1 MSDLQPR
8 TILITG
14 VTRRVGAHL
23 AGHLL
28 EAGHRVIGTYRQEA
42 EALRELRER
51 GLIALPLDLL
61 ERDRIEP
68 FVHEVAGHVDR
79 LDLIVHN
86 ASIWHRDEDCA
97 ADPELATAMYTVH
110 VTTPIE
116 LTEALQRALP
126 AREREDG
133 RADRQVVFLTDAHI
147 DEGEPNHIH
156 YIASKAAI
164 EGSIRSLA
172 LRYAPHT
179 RVNAI
184 APGLLMFHPED
195 DADYRRERLAR
206 RLQPFEPGPGVVAQ
220 TVDYLMACPL
230 INQAAIRLDTGRRWE
245 N

>member
-1 MSDLQPR
+1 MTGRPQ
-8 TILITG
+8 TVLITG
-14 VTRRVGAHL
+14 VTRRVGADL

-28 EAGHRVIGTYRQEA
+28 EAGHRVIGSYRHETA
-42 EALRELRER
+42 ALRDLSER

-61 ERDRIEP
+61 ERERIEP
-68 FVHEVAGHVDR
+68 FAREVAGHVDR

-86 ASIWHRDEDCA
+86 ASIWHRDKDCA
-97 ADPELATAMYTVH
+97 ADPDLATAMYTVH
-110 VTTPIE
+110 VTAPIE

-126 AREREDG
+126 ARERNDG

-147 DEGEPNHIH
+147 HEGEPNHIH

-195 DADYRRERLAR
+195 DEQYRRERLAR

-230 INQAAIRLDTGRRWE
+230 INQAVIRLDTGRRWE
-245 N
+245 S

>member
-1 MSDLQPR
+1 MREQS
-8 TILITG
+8 ILITG

-28 EAGHRVIGTYRQEA
+28 EAGHRVIGTYRRETD
-42 EALRELRER
+42 ALRMLIDK

-61 ERDRIEP
+61 ERDRLEA
-68 FVHEVAGHVDR
+68 FAAEVAGQTDR

-86 ASIWHRDEDCA
+86 ASIWHGDADCA
-97 ADPELATAMYTVH
+97 ADPELAAAMYTVH
-110 VTTPIE
+110 VTSPIE
-116 LTEALQRALP
+116 LTEHLQRALP
-126 AREREDG
+126 ARERNDG
-133 RADRQVVFLTDAHI
+133 HADRQAVFLTDAHI
-147 DEGEPNHIH
+147 DEGEPDHIH

-164 EGSIRSLA
+164 ESSIRSLA

-195 DADYRRERLAR
+195 DAEYRRHRLNR
-206 RLQPFEPGPGVVAQ
+206 RLLPFEPGPGVVSQ

-230 INQAAIRLDTGRRWE
+230 INQAVIRLDTGRRWE

>member
-1 MSDLQPR
+1 MSQQ

-23 AGHLL
+23 AEHLL
-28 EAGHRVIGTYRQEA
+28 DAGHRVIGTYRRETD
-42 EALRELRER
+42 ALRMLIDK

-61 ERDRIEP
+61 ERDRLDA
-68 FVHEVAGHVDR
+68 FADTVAERTDR
-79 LDLIVHN
+79 LDLVVHN
-86 ASIWHRDEDCA
+86 ASIWHGDADCK
-97 ADPELATAMYTVH
+97 ADPQLATAMYTVH
-110 VTTPIE
+110 VTSPIE

-126 AREREDG
+126 ARERDDG

-164 EGSIRSLA
+164 ESSIRSLA

-195 DADYRRERLAR
+195 DADYRHQRLAR
-206 RLQPFEPGPGVVAQ
+206 RLLPFEPGPGVVAE
-220 TVDYLMACPL
+220 TIDYLMACPL
-230 INQAAIRLDTGRRWE
+230 INQAVIRLDTGRRWE
-245 N
+245 S

>member
-1 MSDLQPR
+1 MQPQ

-28 EAGHRVIGTYRQEA
+28 GAGHRVIGSYRRRTD
-42 EALRELRER
+42 ALDALIER
-51 GLIALPLDLL
+51 GLIALPFDLL
-61 ERDRIEP
+61 ERERIEE
-68 FVHEVAGHVDR
+68 FAETVAENTDR
-79 LDLIVHN
+79 LDLVVHN
-86 ASIWHRDEDCA
+86 ASIWHRDNDCA
-97 ADPELATAMYTVH
+97 ADPALATAMYTVH
-110 VTTPIE
+110 VTSPIE

-126 AREREDG
+126 AQLRDDG
-133 RADRQVVFLTDAHI
+133 QASRQIVFLTDAHI
-147 DEGEPNHIH
+147 GEGDPQHIH
-156 YIASKAAI
+156 YLASKAAI

-195 DADYRRERLAR
+195 EADYRHKRLNR
-206 RLQPFEPGPGVVAQ
+206 RLQPFVPGPDPVAQ

-230 INQAAIRLDTGRRWE
+230 INQAVIRLDTGRRWG

>member
-1 MSDLQPR
+1 MQPQ

-23 AGHLL
+23 ADHLL
-28 EAGHRVIGTYRQEA
+28 KAGHRVIGTYRRETD
-42 EALRELRER
+42 ALRLLIAK

-61 ERDRIEP
+61 ERDRLAG
-68 FVHEVAGHVDR
+68 FAAGVARETDR

-86 ASIWHRDEDCA
+86 ASIWHGDEDCQ
-97 ADPELATAMYTVH
+97 ADPALATAMYTVH
-110 VTTPIE
+110 VTSPIE
-116 LTEALQRALP
+116 LTEALQQALP
-126 AREREDG
+126 ARAREDG
-133 RADRQVVFLTDAHI
+133 HADRQVVFLTDAHI

-164 EGSIRSLA
+164 ENSIRSLA

-195 DADYRRERLAR
+195 DEAYRRDRLAR
-206 RLQPFEPGPGVVAQ
+206 RLLPFEPGPGVVAE

-230 INQAAIRLDTGRRWE
+230 INQAVIRLDTGRRWG

>member
-1 MSDLQPR
+1 MTDRPQ
-8 TILITG
+8 TVLITG

-23 AGHLL
+23 AEHLID
-28 EAGHRVIGTYRQEA
+28 AGHRVIGSYRRETD
-42 EALRELRER
+42 ALRALIDR
-51 GLIALPLDLL
+51 GLVALPLDLL
-61 ERDRIEP
+61 ERERIEP
-68 FVHEVAGHVDR
+68 FARQVAEHAER

-110 VTTPIE
+110 VTAPIE

-126 AREREDG
+126 ARERADG

-147 DEGEPNHIH
+147 DEGEPEHIH

-195 DADYRRERLAR
+195 DERYRRGRLAR
-206 RLQPFEPGPGVVAQ
+206 RLLPFEPGPGVVAQ
-220 TVDYLMACPL
+220 TIDYLMACPL
-230 INQAAIRLDTGRRWE
+230 INQAVIRLDTGRRWE
-245 N
+245 S

>member
-1 MSDLQPR
+1 MTTEPQ

-28 EAGHRVIGTYRQEA
+28 EAGHRVVGTYRHETD
-42 EALRELRER
+42 ALHGLMER

-61 ERDRIEP
+61 ERDRLTGFAQQLAMRVE
-68 FVHEVAGHVDR
+68 R

-86 ASIWHRDEDCA
+86 ASIWHGDEDCV
-97 ADPELATAMYTVH
+97 ADPSLAMAMYTVH
-110 VTTPIE
+110 VTSPIE
-116 LTEALQRALP
+116 LTEALQRTLP
-126 AREREDG
+126 APARDNG
-133 RADRQVVFLTDAHI
+133 QASRQVVFLTDAHI
-147 DEGEPNHIH
+147 DEGEPQHIH

-184 APGLLMFHPED
+184 APGLLMFHPSD
-195 DADYRRERLAR
+195 DADYRRQRLAR
-206 RLQPFEPGPGVVAQ
+206 RLLPFEPGPEVVAQ
-220 TVDYLMACPL
+220 TIDYLMACPL
-230 INQAAIRLDTGRRWE
+230 INQAVIRLDTGRRWG

>member
-1 MSDLQPR
+1 VPTTSQ

-28 EAGHRVIGTYRQEA
+28 DAGHRVIGTYRRETD
-42 EALRELRER
+42 ALHTLIER

-61 ERDRIEP
+61 ERDRLTNFADQLAARVE
-68 FVHEVAGHVDR
+68 R
-79 LDLIVHN
+79 LDLVVHN
-86 ASIWHRDEDCA
+86 ASIWHADADCA
-97 ADPELATAMYTVH
+97 ADPSLATVMYTVH
-110 VTTPIE
+110 VTSPIE
-116 LTEALQRALP
+116 LTEALQRVLP
-126 AREREDG
+126 ARVRDDG
-133 RADRQVVFLTDAHI
+133 QASRQVVFLTDAHI
-147 DEGEPNHIH
+147 DEGEPQHIH

-184 APGLLMFHPED
+184 APGLLMFHPGD
-195 DADYRRERLAR
+195 NADYRRQRLAR
-206 RLQPFEPGPGVVAQ
+206 RLLPFEPGPGVVAQ
-220 TVDYLMACPL
+220 TIDYLMACPL
-230 INQAAIRLDTGRRWE
+230 INQAAIRLDTGRRWG

>member
-1 MSDLQPR
+1 MSQQ

-23 AGHLL
+23 ADHLL
-28 EAGHRVIGTYRQEA
+28 DAGHRVIGTYRHETD
-42 EALRELRER
+42 ALATLIDK
-51 GLIALPLDLL
+51 GLTALPLDLL
-61 ERDRIEP
+61 ERERLTP
-68 FVHEVAGHVDR
+68 FADEVAAHTDR

-97 ADPELATAMYTVH
+97 ADPGLATAMYTVH
-110 VTTPIE
+110 VTSPIE

-126 AREREDG
+126 ARVRDDG

-147 DEGEPNHIH
+147 DEGEPQHIH

-195 DADYRRERLAR
+195 DAEYRQRRLAR
-206 RLQPFEPGPGVVAQ
+206 RLLPFEPGPGVVAE

-230 INQAAIRLDTGRRWE
+230 INQAVIRLDTGRRWE
-245 N
+245 S

>member
-1 MSDLQPR
+1 MSSRPQ
-8 TILITG
+8 TVLITG
-14 VTRRVGAHL
+14 VTRRVGADL

-28 EAGHRVIGTYRQEA
+28 EAGHRVIGSYRRETDVLH
-42 EALRELRER
+42 ALIDR

-61 ERDRIEP
+61 ERERIEP
-68 FVHEVAGHVDR
+68 FAREVAERVDR
-79 LDLIVHN
+79 LDLVVHN

-97 ADPELATAMYTVH
+97 ADPGLATAMYTVH
-110 VTTPIE
+110 VTAPIE
-116 LTEALQRALP
+116 LTEALQRTLP
-126 AREREDG
+126 ARERDDG
-133 RADRQVVFLTDAHI
+133 QADRQIVFLTDAHI
-147 DEGEPNHIH
+147 HEGEPNHIH

-184 APGLLMFHPED
+184 APGLLMFHPGD
-195 DADYRRERLAR
+195 DPDYRRDRLAR
-206 RLQPFEPGPGVVAQ
+206 RLLPFEPGPGVVAQ

-230 INQAAIRLDTGRRWE
+230 INQAVIRLDTGRRWG

>member
-1 MSDLQPR
+1 MTSRAQ

-23 AGHLL
+23 AEHLL
-28 EAGHRVIGTYRQEA
+28 AAGHRVIGTYRHETD
-42 EALRELRER
+42 ALHSLIGQ

-61 ERDRIEP
+61 ERERLAE
-68 FVHEVAGHVDR
+68 FARQVAGQTEH

-86 ASIWHRDEDCA
+86 ASIWHRDEDVVA
-97 ADPELATAMYTVH
+97 NPELATAMYTVH
-110 VTTPIE
+110 VTSPIE
-116 LTEALQRALP
+116 LTEHLQRVLP
-126 AREREDG
+126 ARERDDG
-133 RADRQVVFLTDAHI
+133 YADRQAVFITDAHI
-147 DEGEPNHIH
+147 DEGEPDHIH

-164 EGSIRSLA
+164 ESSIRSLA

-195 DADYRRERLAR
+195 NAEYRRHRLKR
-206 RLQPFEPGPGVVAQ
+206 RLLPFEPGPGVVSQ
-220 TVDYLMACPL
+220 TIDYLMACPL
-230 INQAAIRLDTGRRWE
+230 INQAVIRLDTGRRWE

>member
-1 MSDLQPR
+1 MQPQ

-23 AGHLL
+23 ANHLL
-28 EAGHRVIGTYRQEA
+28 DAGHRVIGSYRHDTD
-42 EALRELRER
+42 ALEMLVEK

-61 ERDRIEP
+61 ERDRLEA
-68 FVHEVAGHVDR
+68 FAAEVAGKADR

-86 ASIWHRDEDCA
+86 ASIWHGDADCA
-97 ADPELATAMYTVH
+97 ADPTLATAMYTVH
-110 VTTPIE
+110 VTSPIE

-126 AREREDG
+126 ARERDDG

-147 DEGEPNHIH
+147 DEGDPEHIH

-164 EGSIRSLA
+164 ESSIRSLA

-184 APGLLMFHPED
+184 APGLLMFHPD
-195 DADYRRERLAR
+195 DDPAYRRQRLAR
-206 RLQPFEPGPGVVAQ
+206 RLLPFEPGPGVVAE
-220 TVDYLMACPL
+220 TIDYLLACPL
-230 INQAAIRLDTGRRWE
+230 INQAVIRLDTGRRWE
-245 N
+245 S

>member
-1 MSDLQPR
+1 MTTRAQ

-23 AGHLL
+23 AEHLL
-28 EAGHRVIGTYRQEA
+28 AAGHRVIGTYRHETD
-42 EALRELRER
+42 ALRALIDQ

-61 ERDRIEP
+61 ERERLAE
-68 FVHEVAGHVDR
+68 FAQQVARRTDR

-86 ASIWHRDEDCA
+86 ASIWHRDEDVA
-97 ADPELATAMYTVH
+97 AKPELATAMYTVH
-110 VTTPIE
+110 VTSPIE
-116 LTEALQRALP
+116 LTEHLHRALP
-126 AREREDG
+126 ARERDDG
-133 RADRQVVFLTDAHI
+133 HADRQAVFITDAHI
-147 DEGEPNHIH
+147 DEGEADHIH

-164 EGSIRSLA
+164 ENSIRSLA

-195 DADYRRERLAR
+195 NAEYRRHRLRR
-206 RLQPFEPGPGVVAQ
+206 RLLPFEPGPGVVSQ

-230 INQAAIRLDTGRRWE
+230 INQAVIRLDTGRRWE

>member
-1 MSDLQPR
+1 MSRRPQ

-14 VTRRVGAHL
+14 VTRRVGADL

-28 EAGHRVIGTYRQEA
+28 DAGHRVIGSYRRETD
-42 EALRELRER
+42 ALRDLIDR

-68 FVHEVAGHVDR
+68 FARTVADHTDR

-97 ADPELATAMYTVH
+97 ADPGLATAMYTVH
-110 VTTPIE
+110 VTAPIE
-116 LTEALQRALP
+116 LTEALHRTLP
-126 AREREDG
+126 ARQRDDG
-133 RADRQVVFLTDAHI
+133 QADRQVVFLTDAHI

-195 DADYRRERLAR
+195 DERYRRERLAR
-206 RLQPFEPGPGVVAQ
+206 RLLPFEPGPGVVAQ
-220 TVDYLMACPL
+220 TIDYLMACPL
-230 INQAAIRLDTGRRWE
+230 INQAVIRLDTGRRWE